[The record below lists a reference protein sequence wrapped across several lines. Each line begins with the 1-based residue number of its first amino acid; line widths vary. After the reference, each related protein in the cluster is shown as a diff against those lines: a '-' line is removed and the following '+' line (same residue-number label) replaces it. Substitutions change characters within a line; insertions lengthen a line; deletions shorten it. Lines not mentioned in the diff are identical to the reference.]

1 MIFLFEFPVVAFAII
16 FLGIFGINLIPV
28 LTFILTVSLIISI
41 IWLFFADNK
50 LLNII
55 TIAINI
61 LLLIFLDGKT
71 FYLWDILEWLF

>member
-61 LLLIFLDGKT
+61 LIFLDGKT